1 PGHVPGHL
9 GQQGT
14 QSDNSVRWD
23 VFGSGIVTAGQAAAE
38 KYIAERENKR
48 LILYDIPKHTPYNYV
63 NDGVSVF
70 AGTRQVDKQFLALL
84 KNGDD
89 VMVLPIDEATA
100 RRRKRIAVGD
110 IITVTI
116 NGSIKTKGR
125 SR

>member
-1 PGHVPGHL
+1 
-9 GQQGT
+9 
-14 QSDNSVRWD
+14 
-23 VFGSGIVTAGQAAAE
+23 VTAGQAAAE

-48 LILYDIPKHTPYNYV
+48 LILDDIPNHTLYNYI

-70 AGTRQVDKQFLALL
+70 VGTRQVDKQFLALL
-84 KNGDD
+84 KNGDA

-100 RRRKRIAVGD
+100 RRLKRIAVGD
-110 IITVTI
+110 TITVTI